1 MLELCRSDGVYF
13 VHAHIEAL
21 VDKDDAMRMH
31 SINEKVFSVIV
42 VDFEDKR

>member
-1 MLELCRSDGVYF
+1 VYF
-13 VHAHIEAL
+13 VNAHIETL
-21 VDKDDAMRMH
+21 VDKDDTMRMH